1 MSNFDLVLKNCLL
14 VNEDE
19 QTPVDIGI
27 KKDRIEKI
35 ANEITE
41 EAKATLDLEGKYLA
55 PGIIDDQVH
64 FRDPGLTE
72 KGDIRSE
79 SLAAV
84 HAGVTSTFDM
94 PNVNPNTT
102 TMELL
107 AERNQ
112 LGAQKSWTNY
122 SYYFGAME
130 TNLEEIKKL
139 DPKETCGL
147 KVFMGTSTGTLLV
160 EDDHALEQIFEH
172 CPVTIVTHC
181 EDNETMKANLEKV
194 KLENEEIDASFHPI
208 IKDDICCYK
217 SSSKV
222 INLAKKH
229 GSDLHVLHLTT
240 EKEIELFENIPL
252 KDKRITCEVCVHH
265 LWFDER
271 DYSELGNLIVCNPAI
286 KKESDKNALRKALKD
301 GYIDYVATDHAPHVF
316 EDKKLP
322 YLQAS
327 AGIPLIEHSFHMMI
341 ELHKQGYYSLNDVIA
356 YMSHK
361 VADRFSIL
369 DRGYIREGYKADF
382 MIFDL
387 NKDTHVSNQTEL
399 TKCGWTPFDGKT
411 FSSSI
416 YGTIVNGKPIVM
428 NGKIIA
434 NETVSEKLRFD
445 R

>member
-14 VNEDE
+14 INEGQE
-19 QTPVDIGI
+19 SAVDIGI

-35 ANEITE
+35 ASEIRE
-41 EAKATLDLEGKYLA
+41 GSKQVIDLEGKHTA

-84 HAGVTSTFDM
+84 HSGVTSTFDM

-112 LGAQKSWTNY
+112 LGAEKSWTNY
-122 SYYFGAME
+122 SYYFGATE

-160 EDDHALEQIFEH
+160 EDDNALEQIFKH

-181 EDNETMKANLEKV
+181 EDNDTMKANLEKV
-194 KLENEEIDASFHPI
+194 KLQNEKIDASFHPI
-208 IKDDICCYK
+208 IKDDICCYR

-240 EKEIELFENIPL
+240 EKEIELFENIAT
-252 KDKRITCEVCVHH
+252 KDKKITCEVCVHH

-271 DYSELGNLIVCNPAI
+271 DYGELGNLIVCNPAI
-286 KKESDKNALRKALKD
+286 KKESDRNALRKALKE
-301 GYIDYVATDHAPHVF
+301 GYIDFVATDHAPHVF

-322 YLQAS
+322 YLEAS
-327 AGIPLIEHSFHMMI
+327 AGIPLIEHSFQIMI
-341 ELHKQGYYSLNDVIA
+341 ELHKQGYYSLNEVIS

-361 VADRFSIL
+361 VADRFSIK

-387 NKDTHVSNQTEL
+387 NKETLVSNETEL
-399 TKCGWTPFDGKT
+399 TKCGWTPFNGKT
-411 FSSSI
+411 FSSSV
-416 YGTIVNGKPIVM
+416 YGTIINGQPIVID
-428 NGKIIA
+428 GKLVIDK
-434 NETVSEKLRFD
+434 TVSEKLKFD

>member
-14 VNEDE
+14 INEGQE
-19 QTPVDIGI
+19 SAVDIGI

-35 ANEITE
+35 ANEIRE
-41 EAKATLDLEGKYLA
+41 GSKQVIDLEGKHAA

-84 HAGVTSTFDM
+84 HSGVTSTFDM

-112 LGAQKSWTNY
+112 LGAEKSWTNY
-122 SYYFGAME
+122 SYYFGATE

-160 EDDHALEQIFEH
+160 EDDNALEQIFKH

-181 EDNETMKANLEKV
+181 EDNDTMKANLEKV
-194 KLENEEIDASFHPI
+194 KLHNEKIDASFHPI
-208 IKDDICCYK
+208 IKDDVCCYR

-240 EKEIELFENIPL
+240 EKEIELFDNIAT
-252 KDKRITCEVCVHH
+252 KDKKITCEVCVHH

-271 DYSELGNLIVCNPAI
+271 DYGELGNLIVCNPAI
-286 KKESDKNALRKALKD
+286 KKESDRNALRKALKE
-301 GYIDYVATDHAPHVF
+301 GYIDFVATDHAPHVF

-322 YLQAS
+322 YLEAS
-327 AGIPLIEHSFHMMI
+327 AGIPLIEHSFQIMI
-341 ELHKQGYYSLNDVIA
+341 ELHKQGYYSLNEVIS

-361 VADRFSIL
+361 VADRFSIK

-387 NKDTHVSNQTEL
+387 NKETLVSNETEL
-399 TKCGWTPFDGKT
+399 TKCGWTPFNGKT
-411 FSSSI
+411 FSSSV
-416 YGTIVNGKPIVM
+416 YGTIINGQPIVID
-428 NGKIIA
+428 GKLVIDK
-434 NETVSEKLRFD
+434 TVSEKLKFD

>member
-14 VNEDE
+14 INEGQE
-19 QTPVDIGI
+19 TAVDIGI

-35 ANEITE
+35 ASEIRE
-41 EAKATLDLEGKYLA
+41 ESKQIMNLEGKYIA

-84 HAGVTSTFDM
+84 HSGVTSTFDM

-112 LGAQKSWTNY
+112 LGAEKSWTNY
-122 SYYFGAME
+122 SYYFGATE

-160 EDDHALEQIFEH
+160 EDDNALEQIFKH

-181 EDNETMKANLEKV
+181 EDNDTMKANLEKV
-194 KLENEEIDASFHPI
+194 KLENEEIDASFHPV
-208 IKDDICCYK
+208 IKDDICCYR

-222 INLAKKH
+222 IDLAKKH

-240 EKEIELFENIPL
+240 EKEIELFDNIAT
-252 KDKRITCEVCVHH
+252 KDKKITCEVCVHH

-271 DYSELGNLIVCNPAI
+271 DYGELGNLIVCNPAI
-286 KKESDKNALRKALKD
+286 KKESDRNALREALKE
-301 GYIDYVATDHAPHVF
+301 GYIDFVATDHAPHVF

-322 YLQAS
+322 YLEAS
-327 AGIPLIEHSFHMMI
+327 AGIPLIEHSFQIMI
-341 ELHKQGYYSLNDVIA
+341 ELHKQGYYSLSEVIS

-361 VADRFSIL
+361 VADRFSIK

-387 NKDTHVSNQTEL
+387 NKETLVSNETEL
-399 TKCGWTPFDGKT
+399 TKCGWTPFNGKT
-411 FSSSI
+411 FSSSV
-416 YGTIVNGKPIVM
+416 YGTIINGQPIVID
-428 NGKIIA
+428 GKLVIDK
-434 NETVSEKLRFD
+434 TVSEKLKFD

>member
-1 MSNFDLVLKNCLL
+1 MSKFDLVLKNCLL
-14 VNEDE
+14 INEDE

-27 KKDRIEKI
+27 KNDRIEKI
-35 ANEITE
+35 ASEITE
-41 EAKATLDLEGKYLA
+41 VAKETLDLEGKYLA

-79 SLAAV
+79 SVAAV

-194 KLENEEIDASFHPI
+194 KLENEEIDATFHPI

-271 DYSELGNLIVCNPAI
+271 DYAELGNLIVCNPAI

-387 NKDTHVSNQTEL
+387 NKDTHVSNETEL

>member
-14 VNEDE
+14 INEDE

-27 KKDRIEKI
+27 KNDRIEKI
-35 ANEITE
+35 ASEITE
-41 EAKATLDLEGKYLA
+41 EAKDTLDLEGKYLA

-194 KLENEEIDASFHPI
+194 KLENEEIDATFHPI

-265 LWFDER
+265 LWFDQR
-271 DYSELGNLIVCNPAI
+271 DYAELGNLIVCNPAI

-369 DRGYIREGYKADF
+369 DRGYVREGYKADF

-387 NKDTHVSNQTEL
+387 NKDTHVSNETEL

-411 FSSSI
+411 FSSSV

>member
-14 VNEDE
+14 INEDE

-27 KKDRIEKI
+27 KNDRIEKI
-35 ANEITE
+35 ASEITE
-41 EAKATLDLEGKYLA
+41 EAKEILDLEGRYLA

-194 KLENEEIDASFHPI
+194 KLENEEIDATFHPI

-265 LWFDER
+265 LWFDQR
-271 DYSELGNLIVCNPAI
+271 DYAELGNLIVCNPAI

-369 DRGYIREGYKADF
+369 DRGYVREGYKADF

-387 NKDTHVSNQTEL
+387 NKDTHVSNETEL

-411 FSSSI
+411 FSSSV

>member
-1 MSNFDLVLKNCLL
+1 MKASLVLKNCNL
-14 VNEDE
+14 VNEGE
-19 QTPVDIGI
+19 IKTVDIAI
-27 KKDRIEKI
+27 KDDRIEKI
-35 ANEITE
+35 ASSIDCGAFKEVDC
-41 EAKATLDLEGKYLA
+41 LGKYVA

-94 PNVNPNTT
+94 PNVDPNMTT
-102 TMELL
+102 IELMN
-107 AERNQ
+107 ERNQ
-112 LGAQKSWTNY
+112 LGAKKSWTNY
-122 SYYFGAME
+122 SYYFGATE

-160 EDDHALEQIFEH
+160 EDDFALEQIFKH

-181 EDNETMKANLEKV
+181 EDNETMKNNLEKV

-208 IKDDICCYK
+208 IKDDICCYR

-222 INLAKKH
+222 IELAKKYS
-229 GSDLHVLHLTT
+229 SDLHVLHLTT
-240 EKEIELFENIPL
+240 EKEIALFENIDL
-252 KDKRITCEVCVHH
+252 KKKKITCEVCVHH

-271 DYSELGNLIVCNPAI
+271 DYNSLGNLIVCNPAI
-286 KKESDKNALRKALKD
+286 KKESDRNALRQALKD
-301 GYIDYVATDHAPHVF
+301 GYIDYVATDHAPHVY

-322 YLQAS
+322 YLQAP
-327 AGIPLIEHSFHMMI
+327 AGIPLIEHSFQIMI
-341 ELHKQGYYSLNDVIA
+341 ELHKQGYYTLDEVIS
-356 YMSHK
+356 YMSHR
-361 VADRFSIL
+361 VADRFSII
-369 DRGYIREGYKADF
+369 DRGYVREGYKADL
-382 MIFDL
+382 MMFDL
-387 NKDTHVSNQTEL
+387 DKEISVANETEL

-411 FSSSI
+411 FSSSVT
-416 YGTIVNGKPIVM
+416 GTIVNGKIIVLD
-428 NGKIIA
+428 NQLVTDSTSVEKI
-434 NETVSEKLRFD
+434 TFD

>member
-1 MSNFDLVLKNCLL
+1 MNNFDLVLKNCLL
-14 VNEDE
+14 VNED
-19 QTPVDIGI
+19 QQSSVDIGI
-27 KKDRIEKI
+27 KEDRIEKI
-35 ANEITE
+35 ASVITQE
-41 EAKATLDLEGKYLA
+41 SKDVIDLEGKYVA

-79 SLAAV
+79 SMAAV

-107 AERNQ
+107 SKRNK
-112 LGAQKSWTNY
+112 LGAEKSWTNY

-160 EDDHALEQIFEH
+160 EDDRALEQIFEH

-181 EDNETMKANLEKV
+181 EDNETMKANLERV
-194 KLENEEIDASFHPI
+194 KLENKEIDASFHPI
-208 IKDDICCYK
+208 IKDDLCCYL

-252 KDKRITCEVCVHH
+252 KDKRITCEACVHH

-271 DYSELGNLIVCNPAI
+271 DYAELGNLIVCNPAI
-286 KKESDKNALRKALKD
+286 KKESDKNALRKALKE

-316 EDKKLP
+316 KDKKLP
-322 YLQAS
+322 YLEAS

-341 ELHKQGYYSLNDVIA
+341 ELHKQGYYSLNDVVA

-361 VADRFSIL
+361 VADRFAIK

-387 NKDTHVSNQTEL
+387 NKETLVSNETEL

-411 FSSSI
+411 FSSSV
-416 YGTIVNGKPIVM
+416 YGTIVNGKPIVID
-428 NGKIIA
+428 GKMVA
-434 NETVSEKLRFD
+434 NKTVSEKLNFD

>member
-14 VNEDE
+14 INEDE

-27 KKDRIEKI
+27 KNDRIEKI
-35 ANEITE
+35 ASEITE
-41 EAKATLDLEGKYLA
+41 EAKEILDLEGRYLA

-160 EDDHALEQIFEH
+160 EDDNALEQIFEH

-194 KLENEEIDASFHPI
+194 KLENEEIDATFHPI

-265 LWFDER
+265 LWFDQR
-271 DYSELGNLIVCNPAI
+271 DYAELGNLIVCNPAI

-361 VADRFSIL
+361 VADRFSIV

-387 NKDTHVSNQTEL
+387 NKDTHVSNETEL

-411 FSSSI
+411 FSSSV

>member
-1 MSNFDLVLKNCLL
+1 MINFDLVLKNCLL
-14 VNEDE
+14 INEDE

-27 KKDRIEKI
+27 KNDRIEKI
-35 ANEITE
+35 ASEITE
-41 EAKATLDLEGKYLA
+41 DAKEILDLEGKYIA

-64 FRDPGLTE
+64 FRDPGLTD
-72 KGDIRSE
+72 KGDISSE

-160 EDDHALEQIFEH
+160 EDDNALEQIFEH

-181 EDNETMKANLEKV
+181 EDNETMKANLDKV
-194 KLENEEIDASFHPI
+194 KLENEIIDATFHPI
-208 IKDDICCYK
+208 IKNDICCYK

-252 KDKRITCEVCVHH
+252 KDKKITCEVCVHH

-271 DYSELGNLIVCNPAI
+271 DYAELGNLIVCNPAI

-361 VADRFSIL
+361 VADRFSII
-369 DRGYIREGYKADF
+369 DRGYIREGYKADL

-387 NKDTHVSNQTEL
+387 NKDTHVSNETEL
-399 TKCGWTPFDGKT
+399 TKCGWTPFHGKT
-411 FSSSI
+411 FSSSV
-416 YGTIVNGKPIVM
+416 YGTIVNGKPIVI
-428 NGKIIA
+428 NGKMIT
-434 NETVSEKLRFD
+434 NETVSEKLSFD

>member
-14 VNEDE
+14 INEGQE
-19 QTPVDIGI
+19 SAVDIGI

-35 ANEITE
+35 ASEIRE
-41 EAKATLDLEGKYLA
+41 GSKQVIDLEGKHTA

-84 HAGVTSTFDM
+84 HSGVTSTFDM

-112 LGAQKSWTNY
+112 LGAEKSWTNY
-122 SYYFGAME
+122 SYYFGATE

-160 EDDHALEQIFEH
+160 EDDNALEQIFKH

-181 EDNETMKANLEKV
+181 EDNDTMKANLEKV
-194 KLENEEIDASFHPI
+194 KLENEEIDASFHPV
-208 IKDDICCYK
+208 IKDDICCYR

-240 EKEIELFENIPL
+240 EKEIELFDNIAT
-252 KDKRITCEVCVHH
+252 KDKKITCEVCVHH

-271 DYSELGNLIVCNPAI
+271 DYGELGNLIVCNPAI
-286 KKESDKNALRKALKD
+286 KKESDRNALRKALKE
-301 GYIDYVATDHAPHVF
+301 GYIDFVATDHAPHVF

-322 YLQAS
+322 YLEAS
-327 AGIPLIEHSFHMMI
+327 AGIPLIEHSFQIMI
-341 ELHKQGYYSLNDVIA
+341 ELHKQGYYSLSEVIS

-361 VADRFSIL
+361 VADRFSIK

-387 NKDTHVSNQTEL
+387 NKETLVSNETEL
-399 TKCGWTPFDGKT
+399 TKCGWTPFNGKT
-411 FSSSI
+411 FSSSV
-416 YGTIVNGKPIVM
+416 YGTIINGQPIVID
-428 NGKIIA
+428 GKLVIDK
-434 NETVSEKLRFD
+434 TVSEKLKFD

>member
-1 MSNFDLVLKNCLL
+1 MNNFDLVLKNCLL
-14 VNEDE
+14 INEDE

-27 KKDRIEKI
+27 KNDRIEKI
-35 ANEITE
+35 ASEITE
-41 EAKATLDLEGKYLA
+41 DAKEILDLEGKYIA

-160 EDDHALEQIFEH
+160 EDDNALEQIFKH

-194 KLENEEIDASFHPI
+194 KLENEIIDATFHPI
-208 IKDDICCYK
+208 IKNDICCYK

-271 DYSELGNLIVCNPAI
+271 DYAELGNLIVCNPAI

-361 VADRFSIL
+361 VADRFSII

-387 NKDTHVSNQTEL
+387 NTDTHVSNETEL

-411 FSSSI
+411 FSSSV
-416 YGTIVNGKPIVM
+416 YGTIVNGKPIVI

>member
-14 VNEDE
+14 INEGQE
-19 QTPVDIGI
+19 SAVDIGI

-35 ANEITE
+35 ASEIRE
-41 EAKATLDLEGKYLA
+41 GSKQVIDLEGKHTA

-84 HAGVTSTFDM
+84 HSGVTSTFDM

-112 LGAQKSWTNY
+112 LGAEKSWTNY
-122 SYYFGAME
+122 SYYFGATE

-160 EDDHALEQIFEH
+160 EDDNALEQIFKH

-181 EDNETMKANLEKV
+181 EDNDTMKANLEKV
-194 KLENEEIDASFHPI
+194 KLQNEKIDASFHPI
-208 IKDDICCYK
+208 IKDDVCCYR

-240 EKEIELFENIPL
+240 EKEIELFDNIAT
-252 KDKRITCEVCVHH
+252 KDKKITCEVCVHH

-271 DYSELGNLIVCNPAI
+271 DYGELGNLIVCNPAI
-286 KKESDKNALRKALKD
+286 KKESDRNALRKALKE
-301 GYIDYVATDHAPHVF
+301 GYIDFVATDHAPHVF

-322 YLQAS
+322 YLEAS
-327 AGIPLIEHSFHMMI
+327 AGIPLIEHSFQIMI
-341 ELHKQGYYSLNDVIA
+341 ELHKQGYYSLSEVIS

-361 VADRFSIL
+361 VADRFSIK

-387 NKDTHVSNQTEL
+387 NKETLVSNETEL
-399 TKCGWTPFDGKT
+399 TKCGWTPFNGKT
-411 FSSSI
+411 FSSSV
-416 YGTIVNGKPIVM
+416 YGTIINGQPIVID
-428 NGKIIA
+428 GKLVIDK
-434 NETVSEKLRFD
+434 TVSEKLKFD

>member
-271 DYSELGNLIVCNPAI
+271 DYTELGNLIVCNPAI

-387 NKDTHVSNQTEL
+387 NKDTHVSNETEL

>member
-14 VNEDE
+14 INEDK

-27 KKDRIEKI
+27 KNDRIEKI
-35 ANEITE
+35 AGEITE
-41 EAKATLDLEGKYLA
+41 EAKETLDLEGKYLA

-160 EDDHALEQIFEH
+160 EDDNALEQIFEH

-194 KLENEEIDASFHPI
+194 KLENEEIDATFHPI

-222 INLAKKH
+222 INLAKKY

-252 KDKRITCEVCVHH
+252 KDKRITC
-265 LWFDER
+265 
-271 DYSELGNLIVCNPAI
+271 
-286 KKESDKNALRKALKD
+286 
-301 GYIDYVATDHAPHVF
+301 
-316 EDKKLP
+316 
-322 YLQAS
+322 
-327 AGIPLIEHSFHMMI
+327 
-341 ELHKQGYYSLNDVIA
+341 
-356 YMSHK
+356 
-361 VADRFSIL
+361 
-369 DRGYIREGYKADF
+369 
-382 MIFDL
+382 
-387 NKDTHVSNQTEL
+387 
-399 TKCGWTPFDGKT
+399 
-411 FSSSI
+411 
-416 YGTIVNGKPIVM
+416 
-428 NGKIIA
+428 
-434 NETVSEKLRFD
+434 
-445 R
+445 

>member
-14 VNEDE
+14 INEGQE
-19 QTPVDIGI
+19 SAVDIGI

-35 ANEITE
+35 ASEIRE
-41 EAKATLDLEGKYLA
+41 GSKQVIDLEGKHTA

-84 HAGVTSTFDM
+84 HSGVTSTFDM

-112 LGAQKSWTNY
+112 LGAEKSWTNY
-122 SYYFGAME
+122 SYYFGATE

-160 EDDHALEQIFEH
+160 EDDNALEQIFKH

-181 EDNETMKANLEKV
+181 EDNDTMKANLEKV
-194 KLENEEIDASFHPI
+194 KLKNEKIDASFHPV
-208 IKDDICCYK
+208 IKDDICCYR

-240 EKEIELFENIPL
+240 EKEIELFDNIAT
-252 KDKRITCEVCVHH
+252 KDKKITCEVCVHH

-271 DYSELGNLIVCNPAI
+271 DYGELGNLIVCNPAI
-286 KKESDKNALRKALKD
+286 KKESDRNALRKALKE
-301 GYIDYVATDHAPHVF
+301 GYIDFVATDHAPHVF

-322 YLQAS
+322 YLEAS
-327 AGIPLIEHSFHMMI
+327 AGIPLIEHSFQIMI
-341 ELHKQGYYSLNDVIA
+341 ELHKQGYYSLSEVIS

-361 VADRFSIL
+361 VADRFSIK

-387 NKDTHVSNQTEL
+387 NKETLVSNETEL
-399 TKCGWTPFDGKT
+399 TKCGWTPFNGKT
-411 FSSSI
+411 FSSSV
-416 YGTIVNGKPIVM
+416 YGTIINGQPIVID
-428 NGKIIA
+428 GKLVIDK
-434 NETVSEKLRFD
+434 TVSEKLKFD

>member
-14 VNEDE
+14 INEGQE
-19 QTPVDIGI
+19 TAVDIGI

-35 ANEITE
+35 ASEIRE
-41 EAKATLDLEGKYLA
+41 GSKQVIDLEGKHTA

-84 HAGVTSTFDM
+84 HSGVTSTFDM
-94 PNVNPNTT
+94 PNVNPNTI

-112 LGAQKSWTNY
+112 LGAEKSWTNY
-122 SYYFGAME
+122 SYYFGATE

-160 EDDHALEQIFEH
+160 EDDNALEQIFKH

-181 EDNETMKANLEKV
+181 EDNDTMKANLEKV
-194 KLENEEIDASFHPI
+194 KLQNEKIDASFHPV
-208 IKDDICCYK
+208 IKDDICCYR

-240 EKEIELFENIPL
+240 EKEIELFDNIAT
-252 KDKRITCEVCVHH
+252 KDKKNH
-265 LWFDER
+265 LR
-271 DYSELGNLIVCNPAI
+271 S
-286 KKESDKNALRKALKD
+286 LR
-301 GYIDYVATDHAPHVF
+301 
-316 EDKKLP
+316 
-322 YLQAS
+322 
-327 AGIPLIEHSFHMMI
+327 
-341 ELHKQGYYSLNDVIA
+341 
-356 YMSHK
+356 
-361 VADRFSIL
+361 
-369 DRGYIREGYKADF
+369 
-382 MIFDL
+382 
-387 NKDTHVSNQTEL
+387 
-399 TKCGWTPFDGKT
+399 
-411 FSSSI
+411 SSSL
-416 YGTIVNGKPIVM
+416 V
-428 NGKIIA
+428 
-434 NETVSEKLRFD
+434 
-445 R
+445 

>member
-14 VNEDE
+14 INEGQE
-19 QTPVDIGI
+19 SAVDIGI

-35 ANEITE
+35 ASEIRE
-41 EAKATLDLEGKYLA
+41 GSKQVIDLEGKHTA

-84 HAGVTSTFDM
+84 HSGVTSTFDM

-112 LGAQKSWTNY
+112 LGAEKSWTNY
-122 SYYFGAME
+122 SYYFGATE

-160 EDDHALEQIFEH
+160 EDDNALEQIFKH

-181 EDNETMKANLEKV
+181 EDNDTMKANLEKV
-194 KLENEEIDASFHPI
+194 KLKNEKIDASFHPI
-208 IKDDICCYK
+208 IKDDICCYR

-240 EKEIELFENIPL
+240 EKEIELFDNIAT
-252 KDKRITCEVCVHH
+252 KDKKITCEVCVHH

-271 DYSELGNLIVCNPAI
+271 DYGELGNLIVCNPAI
-286 KKESDKNALRKALKD
+286 KKESDRNALRKALKE
-301 GYIDYVATDHAPHVF
+301 GYIDFVATDHAPHVF

-322 YLQAS
+322 YLEAS
-327 AGIPLIEHSFHMMI
+327 AGIPLIEHSFQIMI
-341 ELHKQGYYSLNDVIA
+341 ELHKQGYYSLSEVIS

-361 VADRFSIL
+361 VADRFSIK

-387 NKDTHVSNQTEL
+387 NKETLVSNETEL
-399 TKCGWTPFDGKT
+399 TKCGWTPFNGKT
-411 FSSSI
+411 FSSSV
-416 YGTIVNGKPIVM
+416 YGTIINGQPIVID
-428 NGKIIA
+428 GKLVIDK
-434 NETVSEKLRFD
+434 TVSEKLKFD

>member
-14 VNEDE
+14 INEGQE
-19 QTPVDIGI
+19 SAVDIGI

-35 ANEITE
+35 ASEIRE
-41 EAKATLDLEGKYLA
+41 GSKQVIDLEGKHTA

-84 HAGVTSTFDM
+84 HSGVTSTFDM

-112 LGAQKSWTNY
+112 LGAEKSWTNY
-122 SYYFGAME
+122 SYYFGATE

-160 EDDHALEQIFEH
+160 EDDNALEQIFKH

-181 EDNETMKANLEKV
+181 EDNDTMKANLEKV
-194 KLENEEIDASFHPI
+194 KLHNEKIDASFHPI
-208 IKDDICCYK
+208 IKDDICCYR

-240 EKEIELFENIPL
+240 EKEIELFENIAT
-252 KDKRITCEVCVHH
+252 KDKKITCEVCVHH

-271 DYSELGNLIVCNPAI
+271 DYGELGNLIVCNPAI
-286 KKESDKNALRKALKD
+286 KKESDRNALRKALKE
-301 GYIDYVATDHAPHVF
+301 GYIDFVATDHAPHVF

-322 YLQAS
+322 YLEAS
-327 AGIPLIEHSFHMMI
+327 AGIPLIEHSFQIMI
-341 ELHKQGYYSLNDVIA
+341 ELHKQGYYSLNEVIS

-361 VADRFSIL
+361 VADRFSIK

-387 NKDTHVSNQTEL
+387 NKETLVSNETEL
-399 TKCGWTPFDGKT
+399 TKCGWTPFNGKT
-411 FSSSI
+411 FSSSV
-416 YGTIVNGKPIVM
+416 YGTIINGQPIVID
-428 NGKIIA
+428 GKLVIDK
-434 NETVSEKLRFD
+434 TVSEKLKFD

>member
-14 VNEDE
+14 INEDE

-27 KKDRIEKI
+27 KNDRIEKI
-35 ANEITE
+35 ASEITE
-41 EAKATLDLEGKYLA
+41 EAKEILDLEGRYLA

-160 EDDHALEQIFEH
+160 EDDNALEQIFEH

-194 KLENEEIDASFHPI
+194 KLENEEIDATFHPI

-271 DYSELGNLIVCNPAI
+271 DYTELGNLIVCNPAI

-387 NKDTHVSNQTEL
+387 NKDTHVSNETEL

-411 FSSSI
+411 FSSSV

>member
-14 VNEDE
+14 INEDE

-27 KKDRIEKI
+27 KNDRIEKI
-35 ANEITE
+35 ASEITE
-41 EAKATLDLEGKYLA
+41 EAKETLDIEGKYVA

-160 EDDHALEQIFEH
+160 EDDNALEQIFEH

-194 KLENEEIDASFHPI
+194 KLENEEIDATFHPI

-271 DYSELGNLIVCNPAI
+271 DYTELGNLIVCNPAI

-369 DRGYIREGYKADF
+369 DRGYVREGYKADF

-387 NKDTHVSNQTEL
+387 NKDTHVSNETEL

>member
-14 VNEDE
+14 INEGQE
-19 QTPVDIGI
+19 SAVDIGI

-35 ANEITE
+35 ASEIRE
-41 EAKATLDLEGKYLA
+41 GSKQVIDLEGKHTA

-84 HAGVTSTFDM
+84 HSGVTSTFDM

-112 LGAQKSWTNY
+112 LGAEKSWTNY
-122 SYYFGAME
+122 SYYFGATE

-160 EDDHALEQIFEH
+160 EDDNALEQIFKH

-181 EDNETMKANLEKV
+181 EDNDTMKANLEKV
-194 KLENEEIDASFHPI
+194 KLKNEKIDASFHPV
-208 IKDDICCYK
+208 IKDDICCYR

-240 EKEIELFENIPL
+240 EKEIELFDNIAT
-252 KDKRITCEVCVHH
+252 KDKKITCEVCVHH

-271 DYSELGNLIVCNPAI
+271 DYGELGNLIVCNPAI
-286 KKESDKNALRKALKD
+286 KKESDRNALRKALKE
-301 GYIDYVATDHAPHVF
+301 GYIDFVATDHAPHVF

-322 YLQAS
+322 YLEAS
-327 AGIPLIEHSFHMMI
+327 AGIPLIEHSFQIMI
-341 ELHKQGYYSLNDVIA
+341 ELHKQGYYSLSEVIS

-361 VADRFSIL
+361 VADRFSIK

-387 NKDTHVSNQTEL
+387 NKETFVSNETEL
-399 TKCGWTPFDGKT
+399 TKCGWTPFNGKT
-411 FSSSI
+411 FSSSV
-416 YGTIVNGKPIVM
+416 YGTIINGQPIVID
-428 NGKIIA
+428 GKLAIDK
-434 NETVSEKLRFD
+434 TVSEKLKFD

>member
-14 VNEDE
+14 INEGQE
-19 QTPVDIGI
+19 TAVDIGI

-35 ANEITE
+35 ASEIRE
-41 EAKATLDLEGKYLA
+41 ESKQIIDLEGKHIA

-84 HAGVTSTFDM
+84 HSGVTSTFDM

-112 LGAQKSWTNY
+112 LGSEKSWTNY
-122 SYYFGAME
+122 SYYFGATE

-160 EDDHALEQIFEH
+160 EDDNALEQIFKH

-181 EDNETMKANLEKV
+181 EDNDTMKANLEKV
-194 KLENEEIDASFHPI
+194 KLENEEIDASFHPV
-208 IKDDICCYK
+208 IKDDICCYR

-240 EKEIELFENIPL
+240 EKEIELFDNIAT
-252 KDKRITCEVCVHH
+252 KDKKITCEVCVHH

-271 DYSELGNLIVCNPAI
+271 DYGELGNLIVCNPAI
-286 KKESDKNALRKALKD
+286 KKESDRNALREALKE
-301 GYIDYVATDHAPHVF
+301 GYIDFVATDHAPHVF

-322 YLQAS
+322 YLEAS
-327 AGIPLIEHSFHMMI
+327 AGIPLIEHSFQIMI
-341 ELHKQGYYSLNDVIA
+341 ELHKQGYYSLSEVIS

-361 VADRFSIL
+361 VADRFSIK

-387 NKDTHVSNQTEL
+387 NKETLVSNETEL
-399 TKCGWTPFDGKT
+399 TKCGWTPFNGKT
-411 FSSSI
+411 FSSSV
-416 YGTIVNGKPIVM
+416 YGTIINGQPIVID
-428 NGKIIA
+428 GKLVIDKTA
-434 NETVSEKLRFD
+434 SEKLKFD

>member
-14 VNEDE
+14 INEGQE
-19 QTPVDIGI
+19 SAVDIGI

-35 ANEITE
+35 ASEIRE
-41 EAKATLDLEGKYLA
+41 GSKQVIDLEGKHTA

-84 HAGVTSTFDM
+84 HSGVTSTFDM

-112 LGAQKSWTNY
+112 LGAEKSWTNY
-122 SYYFGAME
+122 SYYFGATE

-160 EDDHALEQIFEH
+160 EDDNALEQIFKH

-181 EDNETMKANLEKV
+181 EDNDTMKANLEKV
-194 KLENEEIDASFHPI
+194 KLHNEKIDASFHPI
-208 IKDDICCYK
+208 IKDDVCCYR

-240 EKEIELFENIPL
+240 EKEIELFENIAT
-252 KDKRITCEVCVHH
+252 KDKKITCEVCVHH

-271 DYSELGNLIVCNPAI
+271 DYGELGNLIVCNPAI
-286 KKESDKNALRKALKD
+286 KKESDRNALRKALKE
-301 GYIDYVATDHAPHVF
+301 GYIDFVATDHAPHVF

-322 YLQAS
+322 YLEAS
-327 AGIPLIEHSFHMMI
+327 AGIPLIEHSFQIMI
-341 ELHKQGYYSLNDVIA
+341 ELHKQGYYSLSEVIS

-361 VADRFSIL
+361 VADRFSIK

-387 NKDTHVSNQTEL
+387 NKETLVSNETEL
-399 TKCGWTPFDGKT
+399 TKCGWTPFNGKT
-411 FSSSI
+411 FSSSV
-416 YGTIVNGKPIVM
+416 YGTIINGQPIVID
-428 NGKIIA
+428 GKLVIDK
-434 NETVSEKLRFD
+434 TVSEKLKFD

>member
-14 VNEDE
+14 INEGQE
-19 QTPVDIGI
+19 SAVDIGI

-35 ANEITE
+35 ANEIRE
-41 EAKATLDLEGKYLA
+41 GSKQVIDLEGKHAA

-84 HAGVTSTFDM
+84 HSGVTSTFDM

-112 LGAQKSWTNY
+112 LGAEKSWTNY
-122 SYYFGAME
+122 SYYFGATE

-160 EDDHALEQIFEH
+160 EDDNALEQIFKH

-181 EDNETMKANLEKV
+181 EDNDTMKANLEKV
-194 KLENEEIDASFHPI
+194 KLHNEKIDASFHPI
-208 IKDDICCYK
+208 IKDDICCYR

-240 EKEIELFENIPL
+240 EKEIELFENIAT
-252 KDKRITCEVCVHH
+252 KDKKITCEVCVHH

-271 DYSELGNLIVCNPAI
+271 DYGELGNLIVCNPAI
-286 KKESDKNALRKALKD
+286 KKESDRNALRKALKE
-301 GYIDYVATDHAPHVF
+301 GYIDFVATDHAPHVF

-322 YLQAS
+322 YLEAS
-327 AGIPLIEHSFHMMI
+327 AGIPLIEHSFQIMI
-341 ELHKQGYYSLNDVIA
+341 ELHKQGYYSLNEVIS

-361 VADRFSIL
+361 VADRFSIK

-387 NKDTHVSNQTEL
+387 NKETLVSNETEL
-399 TKCGWTPFDGKT
+399 TKCGWTPFNGKT
-411 FSSSI
+411 FSSSV
-416 YGTIVNGKPIVM
+416 YGTIINGQPIVID
-428 NGKIIA
+428 GKLVIDK
-434 NETVSEKLRFD
+434 TVSEKLKFD

>member
-14 VNEDE
+14 INEGQE
-19 QTPVDIGI
+19 SAVDIGI

-35 ANEITE
+35 ASEIRE
-41 EAKATLDLEGKYLA
+41 GSKQVIDLEGKHTA

-84 HAGVTSTFDM
+84 HSGVTSTFDM

-112 LGAQKSWTNY
+112 LGAEKSWTNY
-122 SYYFGAME
+122 SYYFGATE

-160 EDDHALEQIFEH
+160 EDDNALEQIFKH

-181 EDNETMKANLEKV
+181 EDNDTMKANLEKV
-194 KLENEEIDASFHPI
+194 KLKNEKIDASFHPV
-208 IKDDICCYK
+208 IKDDICCYR

-240 EKEIELFENIPL
+240 EKEIELFDNIAT
-252 KDKRITCEVCVHH
+252 KDKKITCEVCVHH

-271 DYSELGNLIVCNPAI
+271 DYGELGNLIVCNPAI
-286 KKESDKNALRKALKD
+286 KKESDRNALRKALKE
-301 GYIDYVATDHAPHVF
+301 GYIDFVATDHAPHVF

-322 YLQAS
+322 YLEAS
-327 AGIPLIEHSFHMMI
+327 AGIPLIEHSFQIMI
-341 ELHKQGYYSLNDVIA
+341 ELHKQGYYSLSEVIS

-361 VADRFSIL
+361 VADRFSIK

-387 NKDTHVSNQTEL
+387 NKETLVSNETEL
-399 TKCGWTPFDGKT
+399 TKCGWTPFNGKT
-411 FSSSI
+411 FSSSV
-416 YGTIVNGKPIVM
+416 YGTIINGQPIVID
-428 NGKIIA
+428 GKLAIDK
-434 NETVSEKLRFD
+434 TVSEKLKFD

>member
-27 KKDRIEKI
+27 KNDRIEKI
-35 ANEITE
+35 ASEITE
-41 EAKATLDLEGKYLA
+41 EAKETLDLEGKYLA

-102 TMELL
+102 TMDLL

-160 EDDHALEQIFEH
+160 EDDNALEQIFEH

-194 KLENEEIDASFHPI
+194 KLENEEIDATFHPI

-265 LWFDER
+265 LWFDQR
-271 DYSELGNLIVCNPAI
+271 DYAELGNLIVCNPAI

-361 VADRFSIL
+361 VADRFSIV

-387 NKDTHVSNQTEL
+387 NKDTHVSNETEL

-411 FSSSI
+411 FSSSV

>member
-14 VNEDE
+14 INEDE

-27 KKDRIEKI
+27 KNDRIEKI
-35 ANEITE
+35 ASEITE
-41 EAKATLDLEGKYLA
+41 EAKEILDLEGRYLA

-102 TMELL
+102 TMDLL

-160 EDDHALEQIFEH
+160 EDDNALEQIFEH

-194 KLENEEIDASFHPI
+194 KLENEEIDATFHPI

-265 LWFDER
+265 LWFDQR
-271 DYSELGNLIVCNPAI
+271 DYAELGNLIVCNPAI

-369 DRGYIREGYKADF
+369 DRGYVREGYKADF

-387 NKDTHVSNQTEL
+387 NKDTHVSNETEL

-411 FSSSI
+411 FSSSV